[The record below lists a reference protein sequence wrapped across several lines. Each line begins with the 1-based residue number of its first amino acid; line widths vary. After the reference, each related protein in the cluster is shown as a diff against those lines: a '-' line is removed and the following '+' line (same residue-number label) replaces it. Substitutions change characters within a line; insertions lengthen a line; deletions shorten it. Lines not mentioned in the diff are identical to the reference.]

1 MRQLSK
7 QIVYAILVFIILAG
21 LYALISSPS
30 KTKDDI
36 SLSQLVQQ
44 INDGAITKIVV
55 QDNDIEAE
63 TKDGKTEVSRKESET
78 GITETLKNYGVNED
92 RLRAVN
98 LEVKGVSTLNIWL
111 GIILPIAG
119 PVLLIAFF
127 IWFSARQ
134 LKQGGMQAF
143 SFGQTRA
150 RVVSPDDTKERVLFK
165 NVAGVKEA
173 KEELLEIVDFL
184 KSPKK
189 FFDIGARIPR
199 GVLLMGAPGTGKTLL
214 ARAVAGE
221 AGVPFFH
228 LSGSEFVEM
237 FVGVGA
243 ARVRDLF
250 KLVKKSAP
258 AIIFIDEIDA
268 VGRHRGSGLGG
279 GHDER
284 EQTLNQILV
293 EMDGFETNESVIVMA
308 ATNRPDVL
316 DPALLRPGRFDRRV
330 VLDLPD
336 ISDREEILKI
346 HGQNK
351 NLAPDVNLRKIAE
364 RTPGFAGA
372 DLSNLMNEAAIL
384 AARLN
389 RTMILQQDL
398 ASSIEK
404 VLLGPERKSH
414 LLSPKEKEIAAYHEA
429 GHALVAASLPE
440 SDPVHKVTIVSRG
453 RAAGYT
459 LKLPT
464 EDHHLFSKRHFLTEL
479 AVALGGYAA
488 ELLVFK
494 ELTTGPHNDLEKATD
509 LARALVTKYGMSE
522 KIGPISFGESQ
533 ELIFMGKEISA
544 AKNYSEATSELIDS
558 EIKSLLSQAL
568 KKAQDI
574 ITKRRNILDKIA
586 SKLIEQESIEQ
597 EEFRM
602 LVGAA

>member
-243 ARVRDLF
+243 SRVRDLF
-250 KLVKKSAP
+250 KVAKKSSP

-268 VGRHRGSGLGG
+268 VGRHRGAGLGG

-293 EMDGFETNESVIVMA
+293 EMDGFTPNDQVIIIA
-308 ATNRPDVL
+308 ATNRGDLL
-316 DPALLRPGRFDRRV
+316 DPALLRPGRFDRRI
-330 VLDLPD
+330 VLDYPD
-336 ISDREEILKI
+336 VEGRLAILKI
-346 HGQNK
+346 HAKGK
-351 NLAPDVNLRKIAE
+351 PFVKDVSWEKIAK
-364 RTPGFAGA
+364 RTVGYSGS
-372 DLSNLMNEAAIL
+372 DLENMLNEAAIA
-384 AARLN
+384 AARDNKTTISMAQLEEAA
-389 RTMILQQDL
+389 T
-398 ASSIEK
+398 K
-404 VLLGPERKSH
+404 V
-414 LLSPKEKEIAAYHEA
+414 
-429 GHALVAASLPE
+429 
-440 SDPVHKVTIVSRG
+440 
-453 RAAGYT
+453 
-459 LKLPT
+459 
-464 EDHHLFSKRHFLTEL
+464 
-479 AVALGGYAA
+479 
-488 ELLVFK
+488 
-494 ELTTGPHNDLEKATD
+494 
-509 LARALVTKYGMSE
+509 
-522 KIGPISFGESQ
+522 
-533 ELIFMGKEISA
+533 
-544 AKNYSEATSELIDS
+544 
-558 EIKSLLSQAL
+558 
-568 KKAQDI
+568 
-574 ITKRRNILDKIA
+574 
-586 SKLIEQESIEQ
+586 
-597 EEFRM
+597 
-602 LVGAA
+602 